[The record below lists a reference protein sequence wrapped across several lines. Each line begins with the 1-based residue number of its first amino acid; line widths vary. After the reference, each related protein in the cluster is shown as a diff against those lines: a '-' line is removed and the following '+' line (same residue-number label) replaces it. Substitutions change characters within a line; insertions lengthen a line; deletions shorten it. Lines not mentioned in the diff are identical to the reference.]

1 MDFLD
6 ERFQASTR
14 LFWPQVDPFFLSG
27 QDEFMQIF
35 GQYKT
40 FWLRVFWTGH
50 DQVKGFFASTGL
62 FGTILRLIWLVV

>member
-27 QDEFMQIF
+27 QDDFMQIF

-40 FWLRVFWTGH
+40 FWLRVLWNGH
-50 DQVKGFFASTGL
+50 DQVNGILPALGFF
-62 FGTILRLIWLVV
+62 GTVLQLILLIV